1 MKITEQIK
9 QPIIKEMEL
18 FEQKFYDSMSSKVAL
33 LNRITFYIVNRK
45 GKQMRPMF
53 VFLTAKMVSGG
64 NVNERTYRGASVI
77 ELIHTAT
84 LVHDDVVDDSNRR
97 RGFFSI
103 NALWKN
109 KIAVL
114 VGDFLLSK
122 GLLLSIDNN
131 DFDLLKIISVAVR
144 EMSEGELLQIE
155 KARRLDITEDIYY
168 EIIRQKTATLIA
180 ACCSLGACSV
190 VPENTEV
197 VEKMRKFGELI
208 GMAFQIKDDLFDYT
222 EEAIGKPTGI
232 DIKEQKMTLPLIY
245 TLNNCSSKE
254 KSWLINSIK
263 NHNKD
268 KKRVKEVITFVKNNN
283 GLAYAEQKMIQFQQ
297 EALQILNKFPSSD
310 YKDALT
316 LMVNYVIDRKK

>member
-1 MKITEQIK
+1 MKIVEQIK
-9 QPIIKEMEL
+9 QPIREEMQL
-18 FEQKFYDSMSSKVAL
+18 FEKKFFESMSSKVAL
-33 LNRITFYIVNRK
+33 LNRITYYIVNSK

-53 VFLTAKMVSGG
+53 VFLTAKMLSDGTI
-64 NVNERTYRGASVI
+64 NDRTYRGASVI

-114 VGDFLLSK
+114 VGDYLLSK

-155 KARRLDITEDIYY
+155 KARRLDITEDVYF

-180 ACCSLGACSV
+180 ACCALGAKSV
-190 VPENTEV
+190 SDNDQEV
-197 VEKMRKFGELI
+197 ATMHRFGELI
-208 GMAFQIKDDLFDYT
+208 GIAFQIKDDLFDYT
-222 EEAIGKPTGI
+222 DDAIGKPTGI
-232 DIKEQKMTLPLIY
+232 DIKEQKMTLPLIHV
-245 TLNNCSSKE
+245 LNNANPQDK
-254 KSWLINSIK
+254 KWLINSIK

-268 KKRVKEVITFVKNNN
+268 KKRVKEVISFVKENG
-283 GLAYAEQKMIQFQQ
+283 GLAYAEEQMIHYQQ
-297 EALQILNKFPSSD
+297 EALSLLGKYPDSP
-310 YKDALT
+310 YKNSLE
-316 LMVNYVIDRKK
+316 LMVNYVIERKK